1 MEHVT
6 IKFSEEELQ
15 QLKGILE
22 WSKMTKDTGNNDVEE
37 KLLTKVESGLRG
49 IERIKASRL

>member
-22 WSKMTKDTGNNDVEE
+22 WSKMTKDTRNNDVEE

-49 IERIKASRL
+49 IERIRASRL